1 MEVLYYVVYNP
12 LRKRKAR
19 LEVYKLENG
28 EYQLLKGEPV
38 WLAELN
44 LGIGRERGIY
54 QGIEREWLYW
64 YDEVGNR
71 YLTPEER
78 LQQSQNETLAAQQ
91 RVKQLEAKLKSLGIE
106 PNSLYLKWAAH
117 EYLSQPLDLFII
129 CNFIINWYNPILFQQ
144 TLVKRFS
151 QQNERTIKRLHD
163 LGCHLTHRKST
174 CGSIA
179 NGM

>member
-106 PNSLYLKWAAH
+106 PNSL
-117 EYLSQPLDLFII
+117 
-129 CNFIINWYNPILFQQ
+129 
-144 TLVKRFS
+144 
-151 QQNERTIKRLHD
+151 
-163 LGCHLTHRKST
+163 
-174 CGSIA
+174 
-179 NGM
+179 